1 MKYVNV
7 RRLFAYVEH
16 GANWA
21 VASGVRRPTCWWGKL
36 VADPR
41 PIIRHH
47 RGSNESNYMG
57 SERVPCAAS
66 STAPTTSLA
75 ISRIFRFSVLDC
87 RSK

>member
-7 RRLFAYVEH
+7 RRLFAYIEH

-21 VASGVRRPTCWWGKL
+21 VASGCGGRHAGGGGWLRTP
-36 VADPR
+36 AQ
-41 PIIRHH
+41 IIRHH
-47 RGSNESNYMG
+47 QGSNERSYMG
-57 SERVPCAAS
+57 LGRVPCAAS